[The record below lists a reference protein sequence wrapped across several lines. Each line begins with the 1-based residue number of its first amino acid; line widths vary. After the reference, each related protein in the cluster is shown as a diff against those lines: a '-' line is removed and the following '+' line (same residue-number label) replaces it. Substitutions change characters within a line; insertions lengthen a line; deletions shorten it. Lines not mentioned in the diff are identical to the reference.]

1 MSFIRQAES
10 SSHESGNEPG
20 ARNIIISKIHIN
32 SVLRDYTLPKEA
44 DFNQILTQYTKC
56 NTDLKKKVKM
66 KKKLVTV
73 SGLLYRQIKHKNLT
87 VNHRNKGSKH
97 WLVNVIKY
105 LHVDYITAR

>member
-66 KKKLVTV
+66 KKKLV
-73 SGLLYRQIKHKNLT
+73 GPI
-87 VNHRNKGSKH
+87 
-97 WLVNVIKY
+97 
-105 LHVDYITAR
+105 